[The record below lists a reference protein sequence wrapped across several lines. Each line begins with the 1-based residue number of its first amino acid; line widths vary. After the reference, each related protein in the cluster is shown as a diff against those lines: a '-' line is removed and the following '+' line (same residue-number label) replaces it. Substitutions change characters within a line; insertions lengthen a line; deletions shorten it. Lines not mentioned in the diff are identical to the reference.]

1 MDFKRKLLIAALPL
15 VFCVACTPKEDLNI
29 KFAEVHPAGYAPV
42 VAEQDMGKKLEE
54 QSKGEISFKMYAGGV
69 LGSEKE
75 VVEQVQ
81 SGAVQMTRVSL
92 GIVGPVVP
100 DVNVFNLPFVFRD
113 QAHMRTIIDGEIGQ
127 EILDKITNSQFNM
140 VALAWMDG
148 GTRNLYTKK
157 PVRQIADLKGMKIR
171 VQGNPVFIE
180 TINDM
185 GGNGIAMATGEIF
198 SALQTGVIDGAE
210 NNPPTYF
217 QHNHYQN
224 AKFFTMTE
232 HLILPEP
239 IVMAKAIWEK
249 LKPEQQVLVK
259 KLAREAQMEE
269 RVLWDKSSD
278 DAEVKLK
285 AAGVEFITLTPEQ
298 KKAFYDATQPVRDK
312 FGAPYKDLIS
322 RIEAVQTNPALAAP
336 STQAAQ

>member
-15 VFCVACTPKEDLNI
+15 AFCFSNAAWADVKI
-29 KFAEVHPAGYAPV
+29 KFAEVHPKGYPPV
-42 VAEQDMGKKLEE
+42 VAEENLGKKLEE
-54 QSKGEISFKMYAGGV
+54 QSKGEISFKMFAGGV

-100 DVNVFNLPFVFRD
+100 DVNVFNLPFIFRD
-113 QAHMRTIIDGEIGQ
+113 HAHMRKIIDGEIGQ
-127 EILDKITNSQFNM
+127 EILDKITNSNFNM

-157 PVRQIADLKGMKIR
+157 PVRQISDLKGMKIR
-171 VQGNPVFIE
+171 VQGNPLFID
-180 TINDM
+180 TINAM

-210 NNPPTYF
+210 NNPPTMLE
-217 QHNHYQN
+217 HNHYQN
-224 AKFFTMTE
+224 AKFYTLTE

-239 IVMAKAIWEK
+239 VVMAKTTWEK
-249 LKPEQQVLVK
+249 LTPEQQALVK
-259 KLAREAQMEE
+259 KLAVEAQAEE
-269 RVLWDKSSD
+269 RVLWDKKSADSE
-278 DAEVKLK
+278 AKLK
-285 AAGVEFITLTPEQ
+285 AGGVEFIPLTAEQ
-298 KKAFYDATQPVRDK
+298 KKAFYDATAPVRAK
-312 FGAPYKDLIS
+312 YGAPYADLIK
-322 RIEAVQTNPALAAP
+322 RIEAVN
-336 STQAAQ
+336 

>member
-15 VFCVACTPKEDLNI
+15 AFCFSNAVWADVKI
-29 KFAEVHPAGYAPV
+29 KFAEVHPKGYPPV
-42 VAEQDMGKKLEE
+42 VAEENMGKKLEE
-54 QSKGEISFKMYAGGV
+54 QSKGDISFKMFAGGV

-100 DVNVFNLPFVFRD
+100 DVNVFNLPFIFRD
-113 QAHMRTIIDGEIGQ
+113 HAHMRKIIDGEIGQ
-127 EILDKITNSQFNM
+127 EILDKITNSNFNM

-157 PVRQIADLKGMKIR
+157 PVRDISDLKGMKIR
-171 VQGNPVFIE
+171 VQGNPLFID
-180 TINDM
+180 TVNAM

-210 NNPPTYF
+210 NNPPTMLE
-217 QHNHYQN
+217 HNHYQN
-224 AKFFTMTE
+224 AKFYTLTE

-239 IVMAKAIWEK
+239 VVMAKTTWEK
-249 LKPEQQVLVK
+249 LTPEQQALVK
-259 KLAREAQMEE
+259 KLAVEAQAEE
-269 RVLWDKSSD
+269 RVLWDKKSADSE
-278 DAEVKLK
+278 AKLK
-285 AAGVEFITLTPEQ
+285 AGGVEFITLTPEQ
-298 KKAFYDATQPVRDK
+298 KKAFYDATAPVRAK
-312 FGAPYKDLIS
+312 YGAPYADLIK
-322 RIEAVQTNPALAAP
+322 RIEAVN
-336 STQAAQ
+336 

>member
-15 VFCVACTPKEDLNI
+15 AFCMSGLAQAEVKI

-42 VAEQDMGKKLEE
+42 VAEQNMGKKLEE
-54 QSKGEISFKMYAGGV
+54 QSKGEFSFKMYAGGV

-75 VVEQVQ
+75 VVEQLQ

-127 EILDKITNSQFNM
+127 EILDKITNSPANM

-157 PVRQIADLKGMKIR
+157 PVRQLSDLKGMKIR
-171 VQGNPVFIE
+171 VQGNPLFID
-180 TINDM
+180 TFNAM
-185 GGNGIAMATGEIF
+185 GGSGIGMATGEIF

-239 IVMAKAIWEK
+239 IVIAKVTWDK
-249 LKPEQQVLVK
+249 LKPEQQALVK
-259 KLAREAQMEE
+259 KLAKEAQAEE
-269 RVLWDKSSD
+269 RVLWDKSS
-278 DAEVKLK
+278 AEAEAKLK
-285 AAGVEFITLTPEQ
+285 AAGVEFITLTPDQ
-298 KKAFYDATQPVRDK
+298 KKAFYDATQPIRDK
-312 FGAPYKDLIS
+312 YGAPYKALID
-322 RIEAVQTNPALAAP
+322 RIEAVQTNPALAA
-336 STQAAQ
+336 AKN

>member
-1 MDFKRKLLIAALPL
+1 MDFKRKLLLTVLPLAFCFSNAAL
-15 VFCVACTPKEDLNI
+15 AEIKI
-29 KFAEVHPAGYAPV
+29 KFAEVHPTGYPPV
-42 VAEQDMGKKLEE
+42 VAEQNMGKKLQE
-54 QSKGEISFKMYAGGV
+54 QSNGDISFKMFAGGV

-75 VVEQVQ
+75 VIEQVQ
-81 SGAVQMTRVSL
+81 ANAIQMTRVSL

-113 QAHMRTIIDGEIGQ
+113 HEHMRAIIDGEIGQ
-127 EILDKITNSQFNM
+127 EILDKITNSNFNL

-157 PVRQIADLKGMKIR
+157 PVRQISDLKGMKIR
-171 VQGNPVFIE
+171 VQGNPVFID

-210 NNPPTYF
+210 NNPPTLLE
-217 QHNHYQN
+217 HNHYQN
-224 AKFFTMTE
+224 AKFYTLTE

-239 IVMAKAIWEK
+239 VVISKATWEK
-249 LKPEQQVLVK
+249 LSPDQQALVK

-269 RVLWDKSSD
+269 RVLWDKKS
-278 DAEVKLK
+278 AEAEAKLK
-285 AAGVEFITLTPEQ
+285 ASGVEFITLTPEQ

-312 FGAPYKDLIS
+312 YGAPYKELIS
-322 RIEAVQTNPALAAP
+322 RIEAVKTDAAKVG
-336 STQAAQ
+336 AN